1 MDMAHFNKGG
11 SSDILQLVSFRLGKE
26 EFAVDILKIQEINR
40 LVEITRV
47 PKAPAFVEG
56 VINLRGKVIPV
67 IDLRKRLGL
76 ANEQRDEET
85 RIVVMDIQKRIV
97 GLIVDSVSEVLRA
110 PSSSVEPPPPM
121 LGGIDS
127 EYIRGVCKLEDRLL
141 ILLDV
146 NKLLSIEEA
155 DLLEGPPV
163 ESVDEEK
170 KKSSASAGRE
180 ITMEYRGM
188 AGMVAVERDIEA
200 AIDQVSNRPNV
211 TREDLN
217 KLVAHVKG
225 LLEGNLYEED
235 LELYG
240 ELGEMAKYIK

>member
-97 GLIVDSVSEVLRA
+97 GLIVDSVSEVLNITEDEI
-110 PSSSVEPPPPM
+110 EPPPTFGSSDM
-121 LGGIDS
+121 DTANILGMGKVK
-127 EYIRGVCKLEDRLL
+127 GQLK

-146 NKLLSIEEA
+146 DRVIS
-155 DLLEGPPV
+155 
-163 ESVDEEK
+163 
-170 KKSSASAGRE
+170 R
-180 ITMEYRGM
+180 
-188 AGMVAVERDIEA
+188 
-200 AIDQVSNRPNV
+200 
-211 TREDLN
+211 
-217 KLVAHVKG
+217 
-225 LLEGNLYEED
+225 
-235 LELYG
+235 G
-240 ELGEMAKYIK
+240 ELAQFATS